1 MQGWGGRV
9 SASPLWDRLRER
21 GCGWALTPLPGL
33 RSIQGS
39 RPGLSAAS
47 PDWAAFSFSDPRW
60 DPGDLVG
67 GWMVSGQAQ
76 SSGRSGSGACC
87 PVRVPEA
94 WPGRVSHARGRDA
107 SALPPLRAVR
117 CAQWCDCGLRD

>member
-76 SSGRSGSGACC
+76 SSGRSSSGACC

-94 WPGRVSHARGRDA
+94 WACFPCSRTGCLSA
-107 SALPPLRAVR
+107 SPSACCPLCSVV
-117 CAQWCDCGLRD
+117 